1 MGSVSDPNHLIQ
13 MDLQAIAKHNARIF
27 ILYRILFRARFYYP
41 VFTLLF
47 LDFGLSLSQFAILNS
62 IWALTIVLFEIPL
75 GGLADTIGRRKIVVL
90 SAVLLNIELI
100 VWLFAPINGGDTL
113 FFFFLINR
121 ILSGLCEAASS
132 GADEAL
138 VYDSLKKANLQVSWS
153 TTLEKTQRYT
163 SLYFMFVLFVGAMVY
178 DPNVIQTITHF
189 LGYQGTISQEDCIKL
204 PIILNQIAA
213 FFVFVH
219 ALRFKET
226 WVQSEKITQSFKD
239 SFKKVFTSI
248 QWMKKSKIVLLLL
261 CILMFSESLILQ
273 FLTLMQQYWK
283 VIDIPI
289 FYFGI
294 IGSGLAFFASL
305 MPTLGKYCF
314 QRFPFKTNFSICYI
328 NLTLAYFFIA
338 FSIPYYGILPVIL
351 LYCTYQCIVYF
362 NGCYIHDACEE
373 SFRATVLSVQ
383 SMLSF
388 SKYGMISLLY
398 SFLVAYLSKDLVS
411 YSIDQVFEKSLIA
424 FPGYFAFSTI
434 SAFLIYQLLIRKT
447 RTISRN

>member
-1 MGSVSDPNHLIQ
+1 MVEYFRKNPTLY
-13 MDLQAIAKHNARIF
+13 LALLYVCF
-27 ILYRILFRARFYYP
+27 ICWSNGLRPECDSNNNPL
-41 VFTLLF
+41 
-47 LDFGLSLSQFAILNS
+47 FGLSRYHYS
-62 IWALTIVLFEIPL
+62 
-75 GGLADTIGRRKIVVL
+75 RRLYKTPHHTQ
-90 SAVLLNIELI
+90 S
-100 VWLFAPINGGDTL
+100 
-113 FFFFLINR
+113 NR
-121 ILSGLCEAASS
+121 RI
-132 GADEAL
+132 
-138 VYDSLKKANLQVSWS
+138 
-153 TTLEKTQRYT
+153 
-163 SLYFMFVLFVGAMVY
+163 
-178 DPNVIQTITHF
+178 
-189 LGYQGTISQEDCIKL
+189 
-204 PIILNQIAA
+204 
-213 FFVFVH
+213 FVFVH

-294 IGSGLAFFASL
+294 IGSGLAFCASL

-314 QRFPFKTNFSICYI
+314 QRFPFQNQ
-328 NLTLAYFFIA
+328 FFHLLYQFNHCLFLNCIQYSL
-338 FSIPYYGILPVIL
+338 FWHFPVIL

-411 YSIDQVFEKSLIA
+411 DSLDQVFEKSPHCFSWLFCLFNNQCISYLPA
-424 FPGYFAFSTI
+424 FD
-434 SAFLIYQLLIRKT
+434 
-447 RTISRN
+447 

>member
-1 MGSVSDPNHLIQ
+1 
-13 MDLQAIAKHNARIF
+13 MDLQATAKHNARTF

-62 IWALTIVLFEIPL
+62 VWALTIVLFEIPL
-75 GGLADTIGRRKIVVL
+75 GGLADTIGRRKIVIL
-90 SAVLLNIELI
+90 SAILLNIELL
-100 VWLFAPINGGDTL
+100 VWLFAPIKGGDTL
-113 FFFFLINR
+113 FIFFLINR
-121 ILSGLCEAASS
+121 IISGLCEAASS

-138 VYDSLKKANLQVSWS
+138 VYDSLKKANLQGSWA

-163 SLYFMFVLFVGAMVY
+163 SLYFMFVLFLGAMVY
-178 DPNVIQTITHF
+178 DPNVIKTITHF
-189 LGYQGTISQEDCIKL
+189 FGFQGTITQEECIKL

-213 FFVFVH
+213 IFVLLH

-226 WVQSEKITQSFKD
+226 WVQSQKVTQSFKD
-239 SFKKVFTSI
+239 SFKKVFTSL
-248 QWMKKSKIVLLLL
+248 QWIKKSKIVLLLL

-314 QRFPFKTNFSICYI
+314 QQFPLKTNFSLCYI
-328 NLTLAYFFIA
+328 NLTIAYLLIA

-362 NGCYIHDACEE
+362 NGCYIHDACKE
-373 SFRATVLSVQ
+373 SYRATVLSVQ

-398 SFLVAYLSKDLVS
+398 SILVASLSKDLVS
-411 YSIDQVFEKSLIA
+411 DSLDQVFEKSLIA
-424 FPGYFAFSTI
+424 FPGYFVFSTI
-434 SAFLIYQLLIRKT
+434 SAFLFYQFLIRRKT
-447 RTISRN
+447 II

>member
-1 MGSVSDPNHLIQ
+1 
-13 MDLQAIAKHNARIF
+13 MDLKTIAKHNAQTF
-27 ILYRILFRARFYYP
+27 ILYRVLFRARFYYP

-47 LDFGLSLSQFAILNS
+47 LDFGLSLSQFSILNS
-62 IWALTIVLFEIPL
+62 VWALTIVLFEIPL
-75 GGLADTIGRRKIVVL
+75 GGLADTIGRRKIVIL
-90 SAVLLNIELI
+90 SAVVLNIELL

-113 FFFFLINR
+113 FIFFLVNR

-138 VYDSLKKANLQVSWS
+138 VYNSLEKANLQDSWS
-153 TTLEKTQRYT
+153 STLEKTQRYT
-163 SLYFMFVLFVGAMVY
+163 SLYFMFVLFIGAMVY
-178 DPNVIQTITHF
+178 DPNVIGTIAQF
-189 LGYQGTISQEDCIKL
+189 FGYQGIISQQDCIKL

-213 FFVFVH
+213 FFVLVH

-226 WVQSEKITQSFKD
+226 RMQSEKITESFKD

-248 QWMKKSKIVLLLL
+248 QWIKKSKIVILLL

-289 FYFGI
+289 LYFGI
-294 IGSGLAFFASL
+294 IGSGLAFCASL

-314 QRFPFKTNFSICYI
+314 KKFPVKTNFSICYL
-328 NLTLAYFFIA
+328 NLIIAYSLIA
-338 FSIPYYGILPVIL
+338 LSIPYFGIIPVIL

-373 SFRATVLSVQ
+373 SYRATVLSVQ

-388 SKYGMISLLY
+388 SKYGIISILYSLL
-398 SFLVAYLSKDLVS
+398 VAALSNETVQTSLNV
-411 YSIDQVFEKSLIA
+411 VFEKSLVA
-424 FPGYFAFSTI
+424 FPLYFAISTLC
-434 SAFLIYQLLIRKT
+434 AFLIYQFFNRKK
-447 RTISRN
+447 TIPTTCTSKAV

>member
-1 MGSVSDPNHLIQ
+1 
-13 MDLQAIAKHNARIF
+13 MDLQTIAKHNARTF

-75 GGLADTIGRRKIVVL
+75 GGLADTIGRRKIVIL
-90 SAVLLNIELI
+90 SGVLLNIELL

-113 FFFFLINR
+113 FIFFLVNR
-121 ILSGLCEAASS
+121 VLSGLCEAASS

-138 VYDSLKKANLQVSWS
+138 VYNSLEKANLQDSWS
-153 TTLEKTQRYT
+153 STLEKTQRYT

-178 DPNVIQTITHF
+178 DPMVIGNIANWF
-189 LGYQGTISQEDCIKL
+189 GYQGTISQENCIKF

-213 FFVFVH
+213 FFVLVH
-219 ALRFKET
+219 ALSFKET
-226 WVQSEKITQSFKD
+226 WIQSEKITQSFKD

-248 QWMKKSKIVLLLL
+248 QWIKKSKIVILLF
-261 CILMFSESLILQ
+261 CIVMLSESLILQ

-289 FYFGI
+289 LYFGI
-294 IGSGLAFFASL
+294 IGSGLAFCASL

-314 QRFPFKTNFSICYI
+314 KQFQFKTNFSICYI
-328 NLTLAYFFIA
+328 NLIIAYSLIA
-338 FSIPYYGILPVIL
+338 LSIPYFGILPVIL

-373 SFRATVLSVQ
+373 SYRATVLSVQ

-388 SKYGMISLLY
+388 SKYGIVSILY
-398 SFLVAYLSKDLVS
+398 SFLVAALSRDRIEASLNE
-411 YSIDQVFEKSLIA
+411 VFEKSLIA
-424 FPGYFAFSTI
+424 FPVYFALTTLI
-434 SAFLIYQLLIRKT
+434 AFLVYKLFYRKNNT
-447 RTISRN
+447 LHDLTHEKQSN

>member
-1 MGSVSDPNHLIQ
+1 
-13 MDLQAIAKHNARIF
+13 MDLQATANHNARTF

-62 IWALTIVLFEIPL
+62 VWALTIVLFEIPL
-75 GGLADTIGRRKIVVL
+75 GGLADTIGRRKIVIL
-90 SAVLLNIELI
+90 SAILLNIELL
-100 VWLFAPINGGDTL
+100 VWLFAPIKGGDTL
-113 FFFFLINR
+113 FIFFLINR
-121 ILSGLCEAASS
+121 IISGLCEAASS

-138 VYDSLKKANLQVSWS
+138 VYHSLKEANLQNSWA

-163 SLYFMFVLFVGAMVY
+163 SLYFMFVLFFGAMVY
-178 DPNVIQTITHF
+178 DPNVIKTITHF
-189 LGYQGTISQEDCIKL
+189 FGFQGTITQEECIKL

-213 FFVFVH
+213 FFVLLN
-219 ALRFKET
+219 AIRFKET

-239 SFKKVFTSI
+239 SFKKVFTSL
-248 QWMKKSKIVLLLL
+248 QWIKKSKITLLLL

-305 MPTLGKYCF
+305 MPTIGKYCF
-314 QRFPFKTNFSICYI
+314 QRFPLKTNFSLCYI
-328 NLTLAYFFIA
+328 NLTLAYLLIA

-362 NGCYIHDACEE
+362 NGCYIHDACKE
-373 SFRATVLSVQ
+373 SNRATVLSVQ

-398 SFLVAYLSKDLVS
+398 SILVASLSKDLVS
-411 YSIDQVFEKSLIA
+411 DSIDQVFEKSLFA
-424 FPGYFAFSTI
+424 FPGYFVFSTI
-434 SAFLIYQLLIRKT
+434 SAFLFYQFFIRRKC
-447 RTISRN
+447 IIKKIN

>member
-1 MGSVSDPNHLIQ
+1 MDPQ
-13 MDLQAIAKHNARIF
+13 TIAKHNARTF

-62 IWALTIVLFEIPL
+62 VWALTIVLFEIPL
-75 GGLADTIGRRKIVVL
+75 GGLADTIGRKKIIIL
-90 SAVLLNIELI
+90 SAILLNIELL

-113 FFFFLINR
+113 FIFFLVNR

-138 VYDSLKKANLQVSWS
+138 VYDSLEKANLKDDWAE
-153 TTLEKTQRYT
+153 TLEKTQRYT
-163 SLYFMFVLFVGAMVY
+163 SLYFMFVLFVGAMIY
-178 DPNVIQTITHF
+178 DPNVIGKITQF
-189 LGYQGTISQEDCIKL
+189 FGYQGSISQENCIKL

-213 FFVFVH
+213 VFVLIN
-219 ALRFKET
+219 ALSFKET
-226 WVQSEKITQSFKD
+226 WQQSAKISEAFRD

-248 QWMKKSKIVLLLL
+248 QWIKKSKIVILLLL
-261 CILMFSESLILQ
+261 IVMFSESLILQ

-289 FYFGI
+289 LFYGI

-305 MPTLGKYCF
+305 VPTFGKYCF
-314 QRFPFKTNFSICYI
+314 KRFQFKTNFSICYL
-328 NLTLAYFFIA
+328 NLIIAYTLIA
-338 FSIPYYGILPVIL
+338 LSIPYIGILPVIL
-351 LYCTYQCIVYF
+351 LYCTYQSIIYF

-373 SFRATVLSVQ
+373 SYRATVLSVQ

-388 SKYGMISLLY
+388 SKYGIVSILY
-398 SFLVAYLSKDLVS
+398 SFLVAAISNDMIQASLN
-411 YSIDQVFEKSLIA
+411 QVFKKSLVA
-424 FPGYFAFSTI
+424 FPSYFALSTLCALLLYKFFNRKKGPII
-434 SAFLIYQLLIRKT
+434 SAAFEEQ
-447 RTISRN
+447 RNS

>member
-1 MGSVSDPNHLIQ
+1 MGSVSDPNQLIQ
-13 MDLQAIAKHNARIF
+13 MDLRAIAKHNARTF

-75 GGLADTIGRRKIVVL
+75 GGLADTIGRRKIVIL
-90 SAVLLNIELI
+90 SAVLLNIELL

-178 DPNVIQTITHF
+178 DPNVIQTITYF
-189 LGYQGTISQEDCIKL
+189 LGYQGTILQEDCIKF

-213 FFVFVH
+213 FFVLIH
-219 ALRFKET
+219 SLRFKEN

-239 SFKKVFTSI
+239 SFKKVFSSI
-248 QWMKKSKIVLLLL
+248 QWIKKSKIVLLLL

-294 IGSGLAFFASL
+294 IGSVLAFCAS
-305 MPTLGKYCF
+305 MIPTLGKYCF
-314 QRFPFKTNFSICYI
+314 KRFQFKTNFSICYL
-328 NLTLAYFFIA
+328 NLIIAYSLIA
-338 FSIPYYGILPVIL
+338 LSIPYFGILPVIL

-362 NGCYIHDACEE
+362 NGCYIHGACEE
-373 SFRATVLSVQ
+373 SFRATVLSIQ

-398 SFLVAYLSKDLVS
+398 SFLVASLSKDLVS
-411 YSIDQVFEKSLIA
+411 DSLDQVFGKSLIA
-424 FPGYFAFSTI
+424 FPSYFAFSTI
-434 SAFLIYQLLIRKT
+434 SAFLIYQLFIRKK
-447 RTISRN
+447 RNILKN

>member
-1 MGSVSDPNHLIQ
+1 
-13 MDLQAIAKHNARIF
+13 MDLKTIAKHNAQTF
-27 ILYRILFRARFYYP
+27 ILYRVLFRARFYYP

-62 IWALTIVLFEIPL
+62 VWALTIVLFEIPL
-75 GGLADTIGRRKIVVL
+75 GGLADTIGRRKIVIL
-90 SAVLLNIELI
+90 SAVLLNIELL

-113 FFFFLINR
+113 FIFFLVNR

-138 VYDSLKKANLQVSWS
+138 VYNSLEKANLQDSWS
-153 TTLEKTQRYT
+153 STLEKTQRYT
-163 SLYFMFVLFVGAMVY
+163 SLYFMFVLFIGAMVY
-178 DPNVIQTITHF
+178 DPNVIGTIAQF
-189 LGYQGTISQEDCIKL
+189 FGYQGIISQQDCIKL

-213 FFVFVH
+213 FFVLVH

-226 WVQSEKITQSFKD
+226 WMQSEKITESFKD

-248 QWMKKSKIVLLLL
+248 QWIKKSKIVILLL

-289 FYFGI
+289 LYFGI
-294 IGSGLAFFASL
+294 IGSGLAFCASL

-314 QRFPFKTNFSICYI
+314 KKFPFKTNFSICYL
-328 NLTLAYFFIA
+328 NLIIAYFLIA
-338 FSIPYYGILPVIL
+338 LSIPYFGIIPVIL

-373 SFRATVLSVQ
+373 SYRATVLSVQ

-388 SKYGMISLLY
+388 SKYGIISILYSLL
-398 SFLVAYLSKDLVS
+398 VAALSNETVQTSLNV
-411 YSIDQVFEKSLIA
+411 VFEKSLVA
-424 FPGYFAFSTI
+424 FPLYFAISTLC
-434 SAFLIYQLLIRKT
+434 AFLIYQFFNRKK
-447 RTISRN
+447 TIPTTCTNKAV